1 MEYLKPVLLLIA
13 LSLLTFLLCWL
24 SYGLLLLSPLF
35 SVGFFLVGVLGVIMT
50 VDAIKSLLFP

>member
-1 MEYLKPVLLLIA
+1 MEYLKPVLLLLA

-24 SYGLLLLSPLF
+24 SYSLLLLSPLF

-50 VDAIKSLLFP
+50 VDAIKSVLFP